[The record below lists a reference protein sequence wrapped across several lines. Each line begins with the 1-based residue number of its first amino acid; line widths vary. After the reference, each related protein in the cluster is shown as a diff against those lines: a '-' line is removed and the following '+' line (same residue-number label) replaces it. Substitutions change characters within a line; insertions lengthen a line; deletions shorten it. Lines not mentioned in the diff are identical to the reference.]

1 MFESSNTGVGLVLRL
16 WATVS
21 FPDVSKPTTR
31 RWHEQREMSW
41 FGGGL
46 SQISSLT
53 DQISSFTKEVLT
65 ETTEEVEG
73 EAGTLQSMI
82 LVLISAHLIVS

>member
-1 MFESSNTGVGLVLRL
+1 
-16 WATVS
+16 
-21 FPDVSKPTTR
+21 
-31 RWHEQREMSW
+31 MSW

-53 DQISSFTKEVLT
+53 GQISNFTKEVLT

-73 EAGTLQSMI
+73 EAKSLKR
-82 LVLISAHLIVS
+82 LRVFEF